1 MPGHYKNWLGNDL
14 CAECA
19 LGKYNAMV
27 QATACA
33 SCALATENQEVFAL
47 ALLSEFPEL
56 RSSVSNVSLLSI
68 VNSTVFESNAT
79 TSIGSVSVLQCVCEE
94 GHEPSEHSSSLRYCR
109 SCKPGSFQE
118 LPAHALCSY
127 CGASSFSHGHSL
139 LHHYGQ
145 EGVGAKDSTHC
156 LPCPAFSGQ
165 DENLV
170 GPDKL
175 IMNNALTCMCFR
187 GHELT
192 AQGCRNCSEY
202 MIQPLFANAACTFCP
217 AGHYFVARH
226 LPCQLCDVPQDSG
239 DRHVGIVLNSV
250 NKSFTWGVNEDD
262 CGCRAGFQRSII
274 GLCEACPV
282 GKFRSDTTSKH
293 CSLCPQD
300 TFQDSVAQLA
310 CKLCPAHASTLSQ
323 PGSTALSQCV
333 CGPGFQPLSVQGVCS
348 ACEAGTFRSVRLHNE
363 SDAQCMP
370 CPVNHYC
377 EAGAIQPL
385 ACVSGEESIQSSQ
398 SISDCKCTAGF
409 GRLTS
414 DLASACAVC
423 PLGFYSEANSNLEC
437 TQCPANKTTLLT
449 ATTNKTLCVCLP
461 AHGIVDA
468 DPSSP
473 CVRCTTGFFAHG
485 FVNQPCTSCGWG
497 TVSVST
503 QFTNFDTCRC
513 GAGLRET

>member
-1 MPGHYKNWLGNDL
+1 
-14 CAECA
+14 
-19 LGKYNAMV
+19 
-27 QATACA
+27 
-33 SCALATENQEVFAL
+33 
-47 ALLSEFPEL
+47 
-56 RSSVSNVSLLSI
+56 
-68 VNSTVFESNAT
+68 
-79 TSIGSVSVLQCVCEE
+79 
-94 GHEPSEHSSSLRYCR
+94 
-109 SCKPGSFQE
+109 
-118 LPAHALCSY
+118 
-127 CGASSFSHGHSL
+127 
-139 LHHYGQ
+139 
-145 EGVGAKDSTHC
+145 
-156 LPCPAFSGQ
+156 
-165 DENLV
+165 
-170 GPDKL
+170 
-175 IMNNALTCMCFR
+175 
-187 GHELT
+187 
-192 AQGCRNCSEY
+192 
-202 MIQPLFANAACTFCP
+202 MIQPLFANDACTFCA
-217 AGHYFVARH
+217 AGHYFLARH
-226 LPCQLCDVPQDSG
+226 LPCQLCDVAQDAG

-262 CGCRAGFQRSII
+262 CVCRAGFQRSII
-274 GLCEACPV
+274 GLCEACPI

-323 PGSTALSQCV
+323 SGSTALSQCV

-414 DLASACAVC
+414 DLASPCAVC

-449 ATTNKTLCVCLP
+449 ATTNNTLCVCLP

-497 TVSVST
+497 TVST
-503 QFTNFDTCRC
+503 QFTNFDTCSC